1 MIVAGPTL
9 AHATYRAA
17 SLERMCRLT
26 YDVFVSGRE
35 FTTVAPAGRGPM
47 KASLLE
53 RAAEVYWNGAV
64 RQLLAQ
70 PRNVLD

>member
-1 MIVAGPTL
+1 
-9 AHATYRAA
+9 
-17 SLERMCRLT
+17 MCRLT
-26 YDVFVSGRE
+26 YDVLVSGRE
-35 FTTVAPAGRGPM
+35 FTTVAPSVRGPM

-64 RQLLAQ
+64 RQLLAE